1 MHLEVWFHK
10 CCAYQ
15 YDLSTAFVFLIPDFK
30 EFICSLSVTTRGTID
45 EKLKWAFQIYDID
58 GNGFIT
64 QNEMLSIV
72 KSVQRM
78 VGAMTDKRLSSKNI
92 ISTFEKMDKNND
104 GQLSLEEFMIGAKE
118 DETFVQMLQ
127 AYSASWKGLEG
138 ACQRVREFPGTW
150 FSGIVD

>member
-1 MHLEVWFHK
+1 M
-10 CCAYQ
+10 
-15 YDLSTAFVFLIPDFK
+15 FVFLFPDFK

-127 AYSASWKGLEG
+127 AYSAS
-138 ACQRVREFPGTW
+138 
-150 FSGIVD
+150 